1 MWISDLL
8 IAFLRLVIGA
18 SARWESQPDF
28 SRQRIYIANHTSHI
42 DTLAIMSA
50 LPREARIK
58 TKPIA
63 AADYWGKNRFLSWVS
78 QKGLNAVLI
87 DRKGKSRE
95 EALAPVVEALNAG
108 HSVIFFPEGTRSQSS
123 MPGEFKSGLHSLYS
137 QFPDVEMVPIYLE
150 NLHRAMPKGKRVLL
164 PILCTIRIG
173 NPIVRKEGEQR
184 VPFLMRAHE
193 AVVELS
199 K

>member
-87 DRKGKSRE
+87 DRSGKSRG
-95 EALAPVVEALNAG
+95 EALAPVVDALNAG
-108 HSVIFFPEGTRSQSS
+108 YSVIFFPEGTRSQNS
-123 MPGEFKSGLHSLYS
+123 MPGEFKSGLHRLYS
-137 QFPDVEMVPIYLE
+137 EFPDVELVPIYLE
-150 NLHRAMPKGKRVLL
+150 NLHRAMPKGKHVPL

-173 NPIVRKEGEQR
+173 NPIVRLEGELK
-184 VPFLMRAHE
+184 VPFLNRAHE
-193 AVVELS
+193 AVVRLS